1 MDFHR
6 RRAGSSLSVPIVRQ
20 ELEEVSVQTDSVF
33 FDIWAFNFILTIFE
47 KDCESREP
55 IESLGTEVW
64 HLTSSDE
71 RLGKISA
78 NLFVILAYSACL
90 GEAHDVLILDD
101 VIRWI
106 DCGRFIYT
114 LLLAESNWD
123 CVFVRV
129 LIWHFHAVEL
139 NLCIWNR
146 VHGLD
151 LLSYV
156 DTSIC
161 ERHIIWGFEG
171 FSRFCT
177 RYYLRV
183 NDTLAVLQVN

>member
-6 RRAGSSLSVPIVRQ
+6 RRAGSSLRVPIVRQ

-33 FDIWAFNFILTIFE
+33 FDVGAFNFIFAIFE
-47 KDCESREP
+47 ENCESREP
-55 IESLGTEVW
+55 IESLGAEVW